1 MLEHGTR
8 RVVAAH
14 AGSNIEAVLE
24 QVRAAKSV
32 PVVIALDAL
41 SIVFATP
48 EHFRMLDGVRAGTAG
63 SVTFAVDD
71 PHRTGLA
78 LAFGYR
84 VQPLSSV
91 TTQREPTHPVVT
103 RMAVGNMYGAGR
115 RASRGWCGADRGDAR
130 TPGDVRSVSRRGTV
144 LPCRAI

>member
-8 RVVAAH
+8 RVIAAH
-14 AGSNIEAVLE
+14 AGTTIEAVLE
-24 QVRAAKSV
+24 QIRAAKGA

-48 EHFRMLDGVRAGTAG
+48 EHLRMLDGVRAGTQD
-63 SVTFAVDD
+63 SVTFAIDD

-103 RMAVGNMYGAGR
+103 RIGAGTR
-115 RASRGWCGADRGDAR
+115 SISGAVPSPPRAVPEPVTDRVPHRNTR
-130 TPGDVRSVSRRGTV
+130 TR
-144 LPCRAI
+144 